1 MHLGP
6 GFYILRVVDG
16 PLEELPED
24 GQRVLGPN
32 IRDGIRTLVRGS
44 QDRVRGPRG
53 PFQVADSRE
62 GLEGVTEDIEPG
74 IHTSCSVLSRSYN
87 VLQLHRC

>member
-16 PLEELPED
+16 PLEELPEN

-53 PFQVADSRE
+53 PFQVADGRE
-62 GLEGVTEDIEPG
+62 GLELAPRRQEGGREGVRRCGGGTP
-74 IHTSCSVLSRSYN
+74 RS
-87 VLQLHRC
+87 QP